1 MKKILFMSILT
12 LLLSI
17 MGCNREKQYLKDHKV
32 ILCYELNKKELTKEA
47 KDFSNNSI
55 LGIEE
60 ASNIYKEFLVN
71 KKELD
76 SSKSNLNLSIHP
88 KIIIDSNYV
97 FSFYNMKQMKIA
109 VFGIWINNANT
120 GKITYNKDELWLN
133 ERDIKNNSI
142 N

>member
-1 MKKILFMSILT
+1 MKQILFMSILS

-17 MGCNREKQYLKDHKV
+17 MGCNRENQYLKDHKV
-32 ILCYELNKKELTKEA
+32 ILCYELNKKKLTKEA

-60 ASNIYKEFLVN
+60 AGNIYKEFLVN

-109 VFGIWINNANT
+109 VFGIWINANT

-133 ERDIKNNSI
+133 EREIGV
-142 N
+142 

>member
-1 MKKILFMSILT
+1 MKKALFISILP
-12 LLLSI
+12 LLLSLI
-17 MGCNREKQYLKDHKV
+17 GCNREKQYLKDHKV
-32 ILCYELNKKELTKEA
+32 ILCYELNKKELSKEA
-47 KDFSNNSI
+47 KTFSKNSSI
-55 LGIEE
+55 GIEE
-60 ASNIYKEFLVN
+60 AGNIYKEFLVN

-76 SSKSNLNLSIHP
+76 SSKSNLNLSIHL

-109 VFGIWINNANT
+109 VFGIWINANT